1 MGLWWGPGG
10 LRTRGHGGS
19 GPGVPSAAEELAGAG
34 PGMQR
39 QGHRPQQR
47 CSHQKLQ
54 SLEVGT
60 RGDHAL
66 LPGTPDYAHRSEGCP
81 WDIEAPPPP
90 ASSLKTGGPAGA
102 VQGTGG
108 PITTARGL
116 GHRVLQHLHPGAATK
131 GQTESTPGPERSSH
145 AGQGHGRSPREGGAA
160 RLRTGRGPCPRPP
173 RCRSGAP
180 ASRLCCSSRS
190 AAGAPPSCGPCA
202 SSSTR
207 WPPPAGRCCA
217 P

>member
-34 PGMQR
+34 PRMQR

-54 SLEVGT
+54 SSEVGT
-60 RGDHAL
+60 RGGHAL
-66 LPGTPDYAHRSEGCP
+66 LPGTPDCYAHRSESCP
-81 WDIEAPPPP
+81 WDTEAPPPPP
-90 ASSLKTGGPAGA
+90 ASSLRTGGPAGA
-102 VQGTGG
+102 VQGTSG

-116 GHRVLQHLHPGAATK
+116 GHQALQHLHPGAATK

-145 AGQGHGRSPREGGAA
+145 TRQGTEIITR
-160 RLRTGRGPCPRPP
+160 GRGCPAQDRA
-173 RCRSGAP
+173 R
-180 ASRLCCSSRS
+180 
-190 AAGAPPSCGPCA
+190 APPAPTSMPLWRA
-202 SSSTR
+202 SFT
-207 WPPPAGRCCA
+207 AVL
-217 P
+217 